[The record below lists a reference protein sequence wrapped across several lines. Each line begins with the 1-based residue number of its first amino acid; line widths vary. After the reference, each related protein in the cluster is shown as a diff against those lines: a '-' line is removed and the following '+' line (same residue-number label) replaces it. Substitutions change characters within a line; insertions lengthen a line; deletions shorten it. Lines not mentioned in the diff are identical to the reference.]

1 MVCLW
6 ICRPPRRI
14 CEYGQGPPNI
24 LVPSAV
30 PFVPFRMAGMK
41 GEVRVKGF
49 GWIKKWQVWVGVV
62 SVLVLMS
69 LCAWIGYSS
78 ARTEV
83 DGVKKSYDEI
93 LSALEE
99 KESELEGVKGELSSK
114 IKELEDV
121 TKKLGEKEEEVTQA
135 SAVIEEA
142 HEKAGEI
149 DSLKKEV
156 QVLDDKIKEKKTK
169 IANLDEDIK
178 SRKGDIKKLDAAP
191 VSLPSG
197 TFIVGKDVKALRYSA
212 SSAGQSGNFVVYSS
226 FGDLKVNQILGS
238 DYGVSEH
245 IFFAD
250 EGDIIESTM
259 PTVLTPVE

>member
-1 MVCLW
+1 M
-6 ICRPPRRI
+6 
-14 CEYGQGPPNI
+14 
-24 LVPSAV
+24 
-30 PFVPFRMAGMK
+30 
-41 GEVRVKGF
+41 KGF

-69 LCAWIGYSS
+69 LCAWMGYSS

-83 DGVKKSYDEI
+83 DSVKKSYDEI
-93 LSALEE
+93 LSSLEG
-99 KESELEGVKGELSSK
+99 KSGELEGLEGELSSK
-114 IKELEDV
+114 TDELERV
-121 TKKLGEKEEEVTQA
+121 MSSLSEKKEEAAEAA
-135 SAVIEEA
+135 SMIDEA
-142 HEKAGEI
+142 NAKAGEI
-149 DSLKKEV
+149 DSLKEEV
-156 QVLDDKIKEKKTK
+156 RVLDDKIKEKKTK
-169 IANLDEDIK
+169 IADLDEDIK

>member
-1 MVCLW
+1 
-6 ICRPPRRI
+6 
-14 CEYGQGPPNI
+14 
-24 LVPSAV
+24 
-30 PFVPFRMAGMK
+30 MAGVE
-41 GEVRVKGF
+41 GEARVKGF
-49 GWIKKWQVWVGVV
+49 GWIKKWRVWVGVV

-93 LSALEE
+93 LSSLEG
-99 KESELEGVKGELSSK
+99 KSGELERVEGELSTQTD
-114 IKELEDV
+114 ELERV
-121 TKKLGEKEEEVTQA
+121 MSSLSEKKEEAAEAA
-135 SAVIEEA
+135 SMIDEA
-142 HEKAGEI
+142 NKKAGEI
-149 DSLKKEV
+149 DSLKKEA
-156 QVLDDKIKEKKTK
+156 QALDDQIKEKKTK
-169 IANLDEDIK
+169 IADLDKDIK
-178 SRKGDIKKLDAAP
+178 SKKGEIKKLDAAP
-191 VSLPSG
+191 VTLPSG

-212 SSAGQSGNFVVYSS
+212 SAAGQSGNFVVYSS

-259 PTVLTPVE
+259 PTILTPVE

>member
-1 MVCLW
+1 
-6 ICRPPRRI
+6 
-14 CEYGQGPPNI
+14 
-24 LVPSAV
+24 
-30 PFVPFRMAGMK
+30 MAGMK

-69 LCAWIGYSS
+69 LCAWMGYSS

-93 LSALEE
+93 LSSLEG
-99 KESELEGVKGELSSK
+99 KSGELEGLEGELSSK
-114 IKELEDV
+114 TDELERVMSSLSD
-121 TKKLGEKEEEVTQA
+121 KKEEAAEAA
-135 SAVIEEA
+135 SMIDEA
-142 HEKAGEI
+142 NAKAGEV
-149 DSLKKEV
+149 DALKEEV
-156 QVLDDKIKEKKTK
+156 RVLDDKIKEKKTK
-169 IANLDEDIK
+169 IADLDEDIK
-178 SRKGDIKKLDAAP
+178 FRKGDIKKLDAAP